1 MNNLSLSTSL
11 APYLSEEVSSRCV
24 LSDGHSLTQHEFT
37 LDGGKSAL
45 TPPASSLVTDSQS
58 KPVHA
63 DLNLGVFRA
72 TEWPYDEL
80 TSQTTSIVKSV
91 SIDAE
96 VEPSVSQPLDGAFV
110 LEVTLT
116 RISTSTADL
125 ADWLTTVLS
134 RLDEL
139 ATPPSPCTDPFEYSN
154 ALTCEACGTA
164 EANSILRVRTGT
176 GEAVHVGACS
186 TCSEHLSG
194 YTDID
199 DSNTRDT
206 PRFN

>member
-11 APYLSEEVSSRCV
+11 APFLSEEVSSRCV

-37 LDGGKSAL
+37 VDGGTSGL
-45 TPPASSLVTDSQS
+45 TPPASSLVTDAQS

-80 TSQTTSIVKSV
+80 DAQTTSIVESV
-91 SIDAE
+91 SIDAN
-96 VEPSVSQPLDGAFV
+96 VEPAVSQPLDGAFV

-116 RISTSTADL
+116 SISTSTAVFS
-125 ADWLTTVLS
+125 DWLTTVLS

-139 ATPPSPCTDPFEYSN
+139 AVPHSCRTDPFEYSN
-154 ALTCEACGTA
+154 ALTCEACGNA
-164 EANSILRVRTGT
+164 EATSILRVRNGT
-176 GEAVHVGACS
+176 GEGVHVGACS